1 MKIESLE
8 TVEHIYDTDLVKEA
22 IYYIEQG
29 YYARG
34 QVSQEVISRI
44 SSTASQVLST
54 LKKQPITI
62 DTEVSETE
70 DVAREYFG
78 DDFIAQ
84 FEEIRKKLAEQNAT
98 LYIHGTDMEIA
109 NMAMQTGFEAKN
121 PSITSTAVCQTGYE
135 ETPEYSEFSKMLN
148 WPHRDYKGLVLIAV
162 PNECLSVQGE
172 AQPIWEHRP
181 IPDGEVKTAF
191 SREYAIKPEYIVG
204 VIDVLEKQ
212 ITENPAYTNEHSY
225 DGLVLDDLVSSLNM
239 QKDAKSEQED
249 ILDPNIEDNS
259 LLYGRSTDTPSEESP
274 ETEVEH
280 SVEEIYRFYNW
291 ILAVEES
298 GSPIVEAKGHK
309 LPNFQY
315 IDGTKTEKE
324 ISEYIS
330 RLTQLVPSLRTTET
344 DDKEIDDFISE
355 VRMSGISK
363 ITDKIK
369 RYQRNIEQHQ
379 EFDWGDAEISGG
391 VEVDDWD

>member
-1 MKIESLE
+1 MR
-8 TVEHIYDTDLVKEA
+8 
-22 IYYIEQG
+22 Q
-29 YYARG
+29 
-34 QVSQEVISRI
+34 
-44 SSTASQVLST
+44 
-54 LKKQPITI
+54 KK
-62 DTEVSETE
+62 
-70 DVAREYFG
+70 
-78 DDFIAQ
+78 
-84 FEEIRKKLAEQNAT
+84 
-98 LYIHGTDMEIA
+98 
-109 NMAMQTGFEAKN
+109 

-135 ETPEYSEFSKMLN
+135 ETPEYSEFSKMIN

-162 PNECLSVQGE
+162 PNECLRVQGE

-379 EFDWGDAEISGG
+379 EFDW
-391 VEVDDWD
+391 

>member
-22 IYYIEQG
+22 LYYIEQG
-29 YYARG
+29 YYDRG
-34 QVSQEVISRI
+34 QVSKEVISRI
-44 SSTASQVLST
+44 ANTASQVLST
-54 LKKQPITI
+54 IKKQPITI

-84 FEEIRKKLAEQNAT
+84 FEEIRKRLAEQNAT

-121 PSITSTAVCQTGYE
+121 PSITSTAVCQTSYE
-135 ETPEYSEFSKMLN
+135 EAPEYSEFSKMLN

-181 IPDGEVKTAF
+181 IPEGEVKTAF

-204 VIDVLEKQ
+204 VIDVVEKQ
-212 ITENPAYTNEHSY
+212 ITENPAYINEHSY
-225 DGLVLDDLVSSLNM
+225 DGLVLDDLVSSLNI
-239 QKDAKSEQED
+239 QRDAKPKDTSE
-249 ILDPNIEDNS
+249 PNIEDDS
-259 LLYGRSTDTPSEESP
+259 LLYDRSTDIPSEESP
-274 ETEVEH
+274 ETEAEQ

-298 GSPIVEAKGHK
+298 GSPIVEARGHK
-309 LPNFQY
+309 LPSFQY
-315 IDGTKTEKE
+315 TDGTKTEKE
-324 ISEYIS
+324 IVEYIS
-330 RLTQLVPSLRTTET
+330 RLTQLVPSLKTMGT
-344 DDKEIDDFISE
+344 DDKEIDDFISD
-355 VRMSGISK
+355 VRLSGISN
-363 ITDKIK
+363 ITEKLK

-379 EFDWGDAEISGG
+379 EIDWGEAEISGG